1 MISLINRARN
11 CIHKQTEESKIINV
25 VSGDGGRWGDDRGN
39 MGGKWIDG
47 GKVGGGGRLHGG
59 KKRIWERK
67 ESS

>member
-1 MISLINRARN
+1 MWFQAMG
-11 CIHKQTEESKIINV
+11 EGGV
-25 VSGDGGRWGDDRGN
+25 VIGGN